1 MRLGPVQGNAD
12 WIYAWVA
19 LLAAGADLVF
29 VPTTSWLNVISP
41 LYDHLFAT
49 FLLSGS
55 LRFVGL
61 ERHLRWLWIASSVI
75 CLLRLT
81 IQPFMPLITGALSA
95 TVIISFS
102 SCASCWLLFRNA
114 QEESLPATRVMSF
127 AFLAPGG
134 VQFYFLISRMLGDIV
149 SGALFAYVVMSSMLA
164 MAQLTLLLERARRE
178 TERNRETL
186 ALMAQTAPVG
196 LCLTDQQGY
205 LEAINPVARQLLKID
220 VVDKLHLP
228 DFLENQYKSSV
239 GRDQMVTTMR
249 VDDAILQVIRRQI
262 PVGDR
267 HVGEIWF
274 IEDISA
280 RVQLGELIPKAAS
293 LETIKNIA
301 ANIAHVFNNKLTVIS
316 GNAELMA
323 MTSDPG
329 DQHSVYFEHLNAAID
344 ECNHITQDFLLLT
357 QAQPAH
363 RKPIDLHQT
372 IADLNNTTQLQISS
386 AGDSASLDVDP
397 TAFSRAFKELLTNS
411 EEAGASEVT
420 VGCTLLYDGFV
431 QLSVCDNGR
440 GLDGR
445 VRDRLFEPFFTTKEH
460 PLGSGLGLSV
470 VDSIVRAHGGRTDVS
485 PLSEGVEISM
495 TWPVA
500 KA

>member
-1 MRLGPVQGNAD
+1 M
-12 WIYAWVA
+12 
-19 LLAAGADLVF
+19 F
-29 VPTTSWLNVISP
+29 VPITSWLNVISP

-61 ERHLRWLWIASSVI
+61 QRHLKLLWVVSSVI

-81 IQPFMPLITGALSA
+81 IQPFMPFITGALSA
-95 TVIISFS
+95 TVVIGFS
-102 SCASCWLLFRNA
+102 SAASFWLLFRNA
-114 QEESLPATRVMSF
+114 QQESLPATRVMSF

-134 VQFYFLISRMLGDIV
+134 VQTYFLVSRILGDV
-149 SGALFAYVVMSSMLA
+149 LSGALFAYVVMSSMLA

-178 TERNRETL
+178 TEQNRETL

-205 LEAINPVARQLLKID
+205 LVAINPVAQQLLEIEAS
-220 VVDKLHLP
+220 DKLHLP
-228 DFLENQYKSSV
+228 DFLKNKDKNGV
-239 GRDQMVTTMR
+239 DPDQMVTSMR
-249 VDDAILQVIRRQI
+249 VGDAMLQVIRRQI
-262 PVGDR
+262 PVADR

-280 RVQLGELIPKAAS
+280 QVQLGELIPKAAS

-301 ANIAHVFNNKLTVIS
+301 ANIAHVFNNQLTVIS
-316 GNAELMA
+316 GNAELIA
-323 MTSDPG
+323 MKSAPD
-329 DQHSVYFEHLNAAID
+329 DELSVNVDRMKAAIA

-357 QAQPAH
+357 QVEPVR
-363 RKPIDLHQT
+363 RKPVDLHQT
-372 IADLNNTTQLQISS
+372 IANLNMTTQLQVSS
-386 AGDSASLDVDP
+386 RGDSASLDVDP
-397 TAFSRAFKELLTNS
+397 SAFSRAFRELFTNS
-411 EEAGASEVT
+411 EEAGASQVT
-420 VGCTLLYDGFV
+420 IECTLLNDGFV
-431 QLSVCDNGR
+431 QLRVRDNGR
-440 GLDGR
+440 GLDSQ
-445 VRDRLFEPFFTTKEH
+445 VIHRLFEPFFSMKDQ

-470 VDSIVRAHGGRTDVS
+470 VDSIVRAHGGKTGVS
-485 PLSEGVEISM
+485 SMSDGLEISM